1 MDIGTRF
8 NQMKKNNYF
17 PLWLLVFLFSG
28 NILLAQRKNTPSVS
42 TGKQT
47 TTGGKQASARKST
60 KKEVV
65 DEEHYHS
72 ILSFGLTTNTNSGLL
87 GGLAARKEIIINSDA
102 LHPQFHYIGLE
113 FVNVN
118 AYHEN
123 SISPNGSSFVY
134 GKKNYLLALRP
145 QYGREFNLFK
155 KSSDGG
161 VNINGILAAGPSIG
175 ILKPYY
181 IEYALSSRSTSSVA
195 YDPSIH
201 DKGRIIGT
209 GSFFSGFGQSKFVP
223 GVHVKAG
230 LNFEL
235 DSYRKGNISVEV
247 GFLADIY
254 SKPVDMFAFG
264 DNQQTF
270 TSGYLTIFFG
280 GKK

>member
-1 MDIGTRF
+1 
-8 NQMKKNNYF
+8 MKKNYI
-17 PLWLLVFLFSG
+17 LLLLLLFLCFG

-42 TGKQT
+42 TS
-47 TTGGKQASARKST
+47 KQASTKQRT

-87 GGLAARKEIIINSDA
+87 GGIAARKEIVINPEA
-102 LHPQFHYIGLE
+102 LHPHFHYISLE

-118 AYHEN
+118 AYHET
-123 SISPNGSSFVY
+123 SISPNGSSFIY
-134 GKKNYLLALRP
+134 AKKKYLLALRP
-145 QYGREFNLFK
+145 EYGREFNIFK

-161 VNINGILAAGPSIG
+161 VNVNGVLAVGPSIG
-175 ILKPYY
+175 VLKPYY
-181 IEYALSSRSTSSVA
+181 IEYALNNTGSKAASVA
-195 YDPSIH
+195 YDPSVH
-201 DKGRIIGT
+201 DRSRILGS
-209 GSFFSGFGQSKFVP
+209 GSFFSGFGQSTFVP
-223 GVHVKAG
+223 GAHIKAG

-247 GFLADIY
+247 GFLAEVY
-254 SKPVDMFAFG
+254 SKPVDMLAYV
-264 DNQQTF
+264 DNQKVF

>member
-1 MDIGTRF
+1 
-8 NQMKKNNYF
+8 MKKNNYV
-17 PLWLLVFLFSG
+17 PLLLLLFLCSG
-28 NILLAQRKNTPSVS
+28 NLLLAQRKNTPSVS
-42 TGKQT
+42 A
-47 TTGGKQASARKST
+47 GKQATTASKSANSRQQS

-72 ILSFGLTTNTNSGLL
+72 ILSFGLTTNTNSSLL
-87 GGLAARKEIIINSDA
+87 GGIAARKEILINPEA
-102 LHPQFHYIGLE
+102 LHPQFHYISLE

-145 QYGREFNLFK
+145 QYGREFNIFK

-161 VNINGILAAGPSIG
+161 VNVNGIIAAGPSIG
-175 ILKPYY
+175 VLKPYY
-181 IEYALSSRSTSSVA
+181 IEYALNNTGSRTASVA
-195 YDPSIH
+195 YDPAIH
-201 DKGRIIGT
+201 DRSRILGT

-223 GVHVKAG
+223 GAHIKAG

-247 GFLADIY
+247 GFLAEIY
-254 SKPVDMFAFG
+254 AKPVDMLAYV
-264 DNQQTF
+264 DNQKVF
-270 TSGYLTIFFG
+270 TSGYLSIFFG